1 MKKYG
6 FIITVLSIV
15 AILLEVVHLSVAN
28 KVAADSL
35 NAGSLTSKIQELEE
49 ENSMLSSKILEYTA
63 FEEVASRAATLG
75 FTESKSHISLYE
87 DLPIAM
93 IR

>member
-1 MKKYG
+1 MKKIG
-6 FIITVLSIV
+6 TIIVILSII
-15 AILLEVVHLSVAN
+15 AIVLEVVHLSVAN
-28 KVAADSL
+28 RVAADSL
-35 NAGSLTSKIQELEE
+35 NAGELTSKIQQLEE
-49 ENSMLSSKILEYTA
+49 ENSMLSSKILEHTA
-63 FEEVASRAATLG
+63 FEVVASRAAILG

>member
-6 FIITVLSIV
+6 FIIVVLSIV
-15 AILLEVVHLSVAN
+15 AIVLQIVQLSVAN
-28 KVAADSL
+28 SVAADSL
-35 NAGSLTSKIQELEE
+35 NAGELTSKIQELEE
-49 ENSMLSSKILEYTA
+49 ENSMLSSKIFEYTS
-63 FEEVASRAATLG
+63 FEDVASRAAVLG

>member
-6 FIITVLSIV
+6 FIIIVLSV
-15 AILLEVVHLSVAN
+15 TAIALEVIHLSVAN
-28 KVAADSL
+28 KVAAESL
-35 NAGSLTSKIQELEE
+35 NAGELTEKIQQLEE
-49 ENSMLSSKILEYTA
+49 ENSMLSSKILKYTA
-63 FEEVASRAATLG
+63 FDEVASRAAMLG